1 MSGTDLQTR
10 AVSVPFEPQEILQQV
25 FGGGATAYQDVYT
38 LPYGMTINELYLTL
52 RIVAPSAQNLSFRLA
67 IGKINDDYTANY
79 NLTDAEV
86 AKAHRLITGQNDKY
100 SVPAGTELFLDGLS
114 LKKAIVDNR
123 KDDAFCFYILW
134 DVAPDFTSSGLLEQ
148 YLYGSAVLGV
158 L

>member
-10 AVSVPFEPQEILQQV
+10 NVSVPFEPQEIIQQV
-25 FGGGATAYQDVYT
+25 FGVGVTEYADVYT
-38 LPYGMTINELYLTL
+38 LPYGMNITELYLNL
-52 RIVAPSAQNLSFRLA
+52 KVIAPSAQALA
-67 IGKINDDYTANY
+67 FKLVIGKINDNYTANY
-79 NLTDAEV
+79 NLTDAEIK
-86 AKAHRLITGQNDKY
+86 KAHVLITGQTAKY

-134 DVAPDFTSSGLLEQ
+134 DVEPDFSSSGLLETH
-148 YLYGSAVLGV
+148 LYGSAVLGV